1 MAGVKCVEDLPQVI
15 RILEEEMKIAVLKQ
29 LVHKKVG
36 KEEVT
41 ESFLLSIRILTN
53 TSIKIVSEDLVHKN

>member
-1 MAGVKCVEDLPQVI
+1 MEDLPQVI

-29 LVHKKVG
+29 QVHKKVG

-41 ESFLLSIRILTN
+41 ESFLQLIRILTN
-53 TSIKIVSEDLVHKN
+53 ISIKIVSEDLVHKN